1 MAENSKEQVNNTG
14 KKTGV
19 RIAAVLFMIA
29 ALLFSVWFMQK
40 YMCIP
45 FSDDE
50 IRVINFHK
58 EPKDSIDVLLIG
70 SSATYSDFASA
81 YAYEKY
87 GYTSFP
93 YAIGGATST
102 MWKPALKDALCSQKP
117 KLVVVDVFG
126 GGYDGDMIDSRNNQ
140 LSIVM
145 SHTPFSAEKIETA
158 KEFGEIV
165 DNSSASGFLF
175 PFIKYHNN
183 VPNCIRDL
191 PDRLRLEF
199 AGPSPLKGVSTMTR
213 ARQLADVDPSSFSDE
228 SMPLDDKSEAVIRD
242 FIAYCKSQDV
252 KVLFVK
258 YPSVL
263 TDNNPDE
270 LEVNLRANRILEIAA
285 EEGCDT
291 LNMQKHFHD
300 VGLKEREDFYNHGH
314 TNTRGQK
321 KVTDYLGK
329 HIQETLGIGPS
340 ELSES
345 EKAEWDEA
353 VRYWEAYQA
362 MCEEGIAADT
372 AENLVDCPDLVK
384 RISGLVK

>member
-270 LEVNLRANRILEIAA
+270 LEVNLRANRILEIAE

-340 ELSES
+340 DLNDS

-353 VRYWEAYQA
+353 VKYWDVFEKVCDIEIQKN
-362 MCEEGIAADT
+362 AAVNIGD
-372 AENLVDCPDLVK
+372 EPSVVNELS
-384 RISGLVK
+384 RMIE

>member
-19 RIAAVLFMIA
+19 RIAAVLLMIA

-50 IRVINFHK
+50 IRIINFHK

-158 KEFGEIV
+158 KEFGKIV

-191 PDRLRLEF
+191 PDRLSLEF

-270 LEVNLRANRILEIAA
+270 LEVNLRANRILEIAE

-321 KVTDYLGK
+321 KVTEFLGK
-329 HIQETLGIGPS
+329 YLQQE
-340 ELSES
+340 
-345 EKAEWDEA
+345 
-353 VRYWEAYQA
+353 
-362 MCEEGIAADT
+362 MADT

-384 RISGLVK
+384 RISDLVK